1 MKLLLDTHIWLWSVA
16 NSERLSRR
24 LFRAIN
30 DPRNELWISPISTWE
45 IVLHYEKG
53 RLKLADG
60 PELWVQKAMSL
71 APLREAPVTHEIAL
85 ATRSIALPHGDPADR
100 LLAATALIHGL
111 TLVTADRNLG
121 STKQIPIL
129 LNH

>member
-45 IVLHYEKG
+45 IVLLCERG

>member
-1 MKLLLDTHIWLWSVA
+1 MKLLLDTHIWLW
-16 NSERLSRR
+16 NSIAPDRLSRR
-24 LFRAIN
+24 VDRATN
-30 DPRNELWISPISTWE
+30 DPRNEIWISPISTWE
-45 IVLHYEKG
+45 IVLLYEKG

>member
-1 MKLLLDTHIWLWSVA
+1 VA
-16 NSERLSRR
+16 DSDRLSSR
-24 LFRAIN
+24 LCQAIN
-30 DPRNELWISPISTWE
+30 DPRNELWISPISTWD
-45 IVLHYEKG
+45 VLLYEKG
-53 RLKLADG
+53 SLKLADG
-60 PELWVQKAMSL
+60 PESWVQKAMSL

-111 TLVTADRNLG
+111 TLVTADRNLR

>member
-45 IVLHYEKG
+45 IVLLCERG

-60 PELWVQKAMSL
+60 PELWVQKAISL